1 MCAPQSPLT
10 SHSEGVYTLS
20 APRADGRLDLLRV
33 KSTGILLLQPFQS
46 NAEMQYMQ
54 AR

>member
-1 MCAPQSPLT
+1 MLQSPLT
-10 SHSEGVYTLS
+10 SHSEAVYTLS
-20 APRADGRLDLLRV
+20 PAGPTGRRDLVHV